1 MGFRVG
7 VPGLGLALL
16 PKPLS
21 SDMASG
27 KVISIQ
33 GGSPWYDLLCGL
45 GWRIED
51 FLVQADGLEVY
62 AFRFDIQFGDVLGLR
77 IYGLQFN
84 FFW

>member
-1 MGFRVG
+1 
-7 VPGLGLALL
+7 
-16 PKPLS
+16 
-21 SDMASG
+21 MASG

-33 GGSPWYDLLCGL
+33 EGSPLYDLLCGL

-77 IYGLQFN
+77 IYGLQVN